1 MQERS
6 EALDDVVI
14 TRAIVERYFREF
26 LDNVE
31 VEVAVAGAGPAG
43 LAAAYCL
50 AKRKV
55 KVVVLEKQLSIGGE
69 CGVVG

>member
-26 LDNVE
+26 LDN